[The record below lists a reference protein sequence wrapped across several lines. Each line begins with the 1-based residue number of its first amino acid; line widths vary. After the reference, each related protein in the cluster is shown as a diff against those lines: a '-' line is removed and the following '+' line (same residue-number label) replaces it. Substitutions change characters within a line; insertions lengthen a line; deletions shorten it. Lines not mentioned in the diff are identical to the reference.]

1 MVVLNMK
8 KAVNVLLG
16 AAVVLVLAAVIK
28 LVAEAC
34 SPCMHKYFEV
44 EKD

>member
-1 MVVLNMK
+1 MK
-8 KAVNVLLG
+8 KAVNLIVCAGVIILLAG
-16 AAVVLVLAAVIK
+16 IAK
-28 LVAEAC
+28 LILEAC